1 MNDTELY
8 AKMLGLQNPWQVTA
22 VDFNPLQRAV
32 TVFVAAAQDWQWTCP
47 HCGQPV
53 PRYDKRRRQW
63 RHLDTMQ
70 FKTLLDAE
78 VPRVQ
83 CPEHGVMQVQ
93 VPWAEPGSGFTALF
107 EAMVIYWLK
116 QASTKAVAEALELSW
131 NAVDGIMQ
139 RAVRRGLARRAD
151 LAPEHLSVDETSF
164 QKHHEYVTVV
174 TDQHDGRV
182 LYVADERTRE
192 SLETFYAGLSAPQ
205 RAGIRAVAMD
215 MWPAYINAT
224 RAYVPEADRKIAFDK
239 FHVAKYLGD
248 GVDKVRREEHRRL
261 LREGDTSLK
270 GSKYQ
275 WLRNPGNMSRDQTN
289 AFAALRDSHLKTARA
304 WAMKEMAMDIWRY
317 QRRGWA
323 EKAWREWLGWA
334 QRCRLAPMQKV
345 AGTIKQHLWGILNAI
360 VLGVHNGH
368 AESTNSRIQRLK
380 ARACGFRN
388 RERFRNAIYFHCG
401 GLDLMPEGAEGKW
414 LPT

>member
-8 AKMLGLQNPWQVTA
+8 AKMLGLQAPWKVTA
-22 VDFNPLQRAV
+22 VDFSPLQRAV
-32 TVFVAAAQDWQWTCP
+32 TVFVAADSEWQWTCP
-47 HCGQPV
+47 HCGQSV

-78 VPRVQ
+78 VPRVE
-83 CPEHGVMQVQ
+83 CPAHGVSQVQ

-107 EAMVIYWLK
+107 EATVIYWLK
-116 QASTKAVAEALELSW
+116 HASTKAVAGALDLSW

-139 RAVRRGLARRAD
+139 RAVRRGLARRAE
-151 LAPEHLSVDETSF
+151 LTPTHLSVDETSF

-174 TDQHDGRV
+174 TDQQDGRV

-192 SLETFYAGLSAPQ
+192 SLETFYAGLSKRQ
-205 RAGIRAVAMD
+205 LAGISAVAMD

-224 RAYVPEADRKIAFDK
+224 RAYVPEADARIAFDK

-261 LREGDTSLK
+261 MREGDTVLK

-275 WLRNPGNMSRDQTN
+275 WLRNPGNMSRDQKMQ
-289 AFAALRDSHLKTARA
+289 FATLRDSHLKTARA

-323 EKAWREWLGWA
+323 EKAWRDWFGWA

-345 AGTIKQHLWGILNAI
+345 AATIKQHLWGILNAI
-360 VLGVHNGH
+360 TLGVHNGH
-368 AESTNSRIQRLK
+368 AESSNIRIQRIK
-380 ARACGFRN
+380 SRACGFRN
-388 RERFRNAIYFHCG
+388 RDRFRTAIYFHCG
-401 GLDLMPEGAEGKW
+401 GLDLMPAGAAGQM